1 MKRKMSKRAVA
12 LLVCL
17 VLALTAA
24 VGGTLAHVFTK
35 TDPVENTF
43 TPAQVSC
50 AVVETF
56 ENNVKEAVSIRN
68 TGNADAY
75 IRVAVVVTFK
85 SESGNVYAQAPVPGT
100 DYTITYLDDTGW
112 LEGSDGFWYYC
123 YPVACTDDA
132 ATAADETL
140 TGILID
146 EAVVLEGAA
155 VPDGYYLSV
164 EIVASAIQAS
174 PAKVAVQQWG
184 VTVDENGTVTAT
196 P

>member
-1 MKRKMSKRAVA
+1 MKRKISKRAVA

-56 ENNVKEAVSIRN
+56 ENNVKEDVRIQN
-68 TGNADAY
+68 TGDADAY

-85 SESGNVYAQAPVPGT
+85 NENGNVYARTPDPST

-112 LEGSDGFWYYC
+112 LEGSDGFWYYR

-132 ATAADETL
+132 GTAANETL

-146 EAVVLEGAA
+146 TAKLLDGAA
-155 VPDGYYLSV
+155 VPEGYALSV

-174 PAKVAVQQWG
+174 PAKVAEQQWG
-184 VTVDENGTVTAT
+184 VSVGSDGTVTAA